1 LGAPPEPC
9 PCRDDVCL
17 SVAAAVGW
25 AALCVLAGA
34 ALALACARAA
44 AACNGNGDDDGGH
57 GGGYAEA
64 GRDRGAAAAQLPS
77 ASAPPQILLS
87 EPLLALR
94 PVPSDGSLA
103 SLAPDGSGGVPSSTS
118 FTSSPVLRAVPS
130 WASPPIT
137 RALRARRLKTLR
149 GSGNPLFISKNCLR
163 RRLHRRCEHGR
174 L

>member
-1 LGAPPEPC
+1 MSLPGSLPLGAPPEPC

-57 GGGYAEA
+57 GGGGGYAEA

-118 FTSSPVLRAVPS
+118 FTSSPVLRAVAVVGLAAEYTGA
-130 WASPPIT
+130 ASTTSEDPAGF
-137 RALRARRLKTLR
+137 R
-149 GSGNPLFISKNCLR
+149 
-163 RRLHRRCEHGR
+163 
-174 L
+174 